1 MCLGFGGCGTVQ
13 KATPEFLE
21 DRFSELRLYGVL
33 GSSPPE
39 IENILVINT
48 AIE

>member
-1 MCLGFGGCGTVQ
+1 VEG
-13 KATPEFLE
+13 K
-21 DRFSELRLYGVL
+21 FSEVELLISRFL

-39 IENILVINT
+39 IENIFVINT